1 MAGNSTPRTTSWN
14 FPNLIDPTRNCI
26 SIAEDDASIVN
37 RTRLLML
44 TDPTELYHNPD
55 FGVGLRKYLFQYN
68 NSNVIAMIQDNI
80 KQKLDQFEPCVI
92 ASETQFADGLLFT
105 EAERADHPN
114 HVKMTVG
121 LRTIYSDEVTVNINS
136 DNT

>member
-1 MAGNSTPRTTSWN
+1 MARTSSWN

-26 SIAEDDASIVN
+26 NVAEDDASIVN

-44 TDPTELYHNPD
+44 TDPTELYHNPE

-68 NSNVIAMIQDNI
+68 NANTIARIQDNI
-80 KQKLDQFEPCVI
+80 KVKLDQYEPCVV
-92 ASETQFADGLLFT
+92 ASETQFADGLLFSEDT
-105 EAERADHPN
+105 LQDHPN
-114 HVKMTVG
+114 HVKMTIG
-121 LRTIYSDEVTVNINS
+121 LRTTYSDQITVDVTS